1 MNENVLEKIN
11 NLEKRVAALE
21 KIEHRRKVKNIIIMC
36 MYGLFVVIVIA
47 GGIYMYSKLK
57 PYKDKLDSLNN
68 VFGSS
73 ETSNINL
80 NDYSDLLNDLFK

>member
-36 MYGLFVVIVIA
+36 IYGLFVVIVIA

-57 PYKDKLDSLNN
+57 PYKDKLDSLSN

-73 ETSNINL
+73 ENSNINL
-80 NDYSDLLNDLFK
+80 NDYSGLLNDLFK

>member
-11 NLEKRVAALE
+11 NLEKRVATLE

-36 MYGLFVVIVIA
+36 IYGLFVVIVIA
-47 GGIYMYSKLK
+47 GGIYMYNKLK

-73 ETSNINL
+73 ETNNINL
-80 NDYSDLLNDLFK
+80 NDYSDVLNDLFK